1 MSRVL
6 LSVLVLV
13 FFVLCALAMR
23 WGWRNRQRR
32 QAAYLPAFPQPPAE
46 FAAAATDAT
55 AADTAPG
62 VLTGVYVGT
71 TTAGDWLDRIVLG
84 DVGHRSR
91 VTVRLSDKG
100 LLLDRV
106 GESPLWIPVE
116 SIVAA
121 RTDRAL
127 AGTVVGMDGLLVV
140 RWRLGDHE
148 LDSGVRGDD
157 RDSYGAWLE
166 AINAANNVR
175 GGS

>member
-1 MSRVL
+1 MSRL
-6 LSVLVLV
+6 LLGLLVLV
-13 FFVLCALAMR
+13 CFVLCVLAMR

-32 QAAYLPAFPQPPAE
+32 QAAYLPAFPTPPAEVTAE
-46 FAAAATDAT
+46 FAADAARPA
-55 AADTAPG
+55 
-62 VLTGVYVGT
+62 LTGVYVGT
-71 TTAGDWLDRIVLG
+71 TTAGDWQDRIAVG

-106 GESPLWIPVE
+106 GAQALWIPAE

-127 AGTVVGMDGLLVV
+127 AGTVVGVDGLLVV

-148 LDSGVRGDD
+148 LDTGVRGDD
-157 RDSYGAWLE
+157 RAGYGAWLE
-166 AINAANNVR
+166 AINEAINSSR
-175 GGS
+175 LREG